1 MRINRNNII
10 VFIICLL
17 LLNSCNNK
25 KQELTPSKY
34 VQWVKKSTNGLFQS
48 KTLNDFEFS
57 VQYKPI
63 DFIIAQEERSPTLSK
78 DVLEKRKK
86 ELGRDFLYYN
96 FRIKNREGNLSPVG
110 SGAHSEQEYQRR
122 LGYFTFDMQE
132 DLYLIHG
139 VDTLPCA
146 LFQFVRNYDIAP
158 YVEFALGFK
167 KDPKIIIN
175 QDITFVFE
183 DRILGVG
190 TTKLLFDKQI
200 FENTPVI
207 KTL

>member
-1 MRINRNNII
+1 MINMKYA
-10 VFIICLL
+10 LL
-17 LLNSCNNK
+17 LVIGLLILISCH
-25 KQELTPSKY
+25 EETILSPAKY
-34 VQWVKKSTNGLFQS
+34 VEWVKDPSNGLLQS
-48 KTLNDFEFS
+48 KAVNEFEFT
-57 VQYKPI
+57 VQYKPL
-63 DFIIAQEERSPTLSK
+63 DFIVAQEERTNELSK
-78 DVLEKRKK
+78 TILNSRKK
-86 ELGRDFLYYN
+86 ELGTDYLYYN

-132 DLYLIHG
+132 DLYLLHG
-139 VDTLPCA
+139 ADTLPCT

-167 KDPKIIIN
+167 KDPKTTIN

-183 DRILGVG
+183 DRILGIG
-190 TTKLLFDKQI
+190 ITKLLFDKQN
-200 FENTPVI
+200 FENTPTI